1 MKKFLLFSA
10 TVAFIILIC
19 MQFFR
24 PELKNPPV
32 TQDFQAPENVKNIL
46 VRACYDCHSNQTNL
60 RWYDKVQPVYWQ
72 VANHVRDGRKGLN
85 FSNWDM
91 LAPADRKGKLW
102 EAINQIEQG
111 AMPIKSYEFVHQS
124 AKVSPQDLA
133 ILKHYLSGMV
143 HEMPND
149 TAKINA
155 RDQQL
160 KAKPAASKTKLPESL
175 NGITYIPD
183 YKNWQVISTSDRF
196 DNGTMRVIYGNDIAV
211 KAVKEHHINPW
222 PNGTIFAK
230 AAWDKVE
237 DKNGNVTTGA
247 FKQVEYMIKNAEKYK
262 ATKGWGFAR
271 FKTPKIV
278 PYGKTAMFTTEC
290 INCHKPMKDNDYVFT
305 FPIKN

>member
-1 MKKFLLFSA
+1 MKKFLLVFASA
-10 TVAFIILIC
+10 ALIVLVTL
-19 MQFFR
+19 QSFR
-24 PELKNPPV
+24 PELRNPPV
-32 TQDFQAPENVKNIL
+32 TQDFVAPNEVKNII
-46 VRACYDCHSNQTNL
+46 VRACYDCHSNESNL
-60 RWYDKVQPVYWQ
+60 RWYDKVQPAYWQ
-72 VANHVRDGRKGLN
+72 VAAHINDGRRVLN
-85 FSNWDM
+85 FSNWDK

-111 AMPIKSYEFVHQS
+111 AMPIKSYEIVHQS
-124 AKVSPQDLA
+124 AKVSDHDLA
-133 ILKHYLSGMV
+133 VLKQYLIGMV
-143 HEMPND
+143 HDTPED
-149 TAKINA
+149 TAKVHA

-160 KAKPAASKTKLPESL
+160 NAKRPEHKTKLPETL
-175 NGITYIPD
+175 NSITYIPD

-230 AAWDKVE
+230 AAWDQLE
-237 DKNGNVTTGA
+237 DRNGNVTTGA
-247 FKQVEYMIKNAEKYK
+247 FKQVEFMIKDADKFK

-271 FKTPKIV
+271 FKTPKLV